1 MLDALSQYPRP
12 HQLCWSDQGIGTA
25 AITSTK
31 YSQVAAGLIQKVSGG
46 TLKASSLHA
55 AVLRAVVLRSKIIA
69 IVNVMCYQCAN
80 VNACMAT
87 HIQKGWRC
95 LFIVMAVS
103 AAEMKIFWWFLFQL
117 KLCQCSVMLCIN
129 KSTAKR
135 SVNKVMYV
143 HMYVP

>member
-1 MLDALSQYPRP
+1 MHIYIHIYIYIYHISLTRCYVKSPIVLDALSQYPRP

-31 YSQVAAGLIQKVSGG
+31 YSQVAPGLIQKVSGG
-46 TLKASSLHA
+46 TLKASSLRA
-55 AVLRAVVLRSKIIA
+55 AVLRAAVLRAVVLCAVVLRSKIIA

-80 VNACMAT
+80 VNACMGT

-103 AAEMKIFWWFLFQL
+103 AAEVKIF
-117 KLCQCSVMLCIN
+117 
-129 KSTAKR
+129 
-135 SVNKVMYV
+135 
-143 HMYVP
+143 